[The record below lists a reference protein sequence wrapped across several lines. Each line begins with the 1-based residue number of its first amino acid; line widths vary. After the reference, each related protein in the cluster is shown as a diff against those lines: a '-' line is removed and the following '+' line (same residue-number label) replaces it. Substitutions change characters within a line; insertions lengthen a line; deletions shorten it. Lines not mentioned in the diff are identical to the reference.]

1 MLKIVQ
7 HYKLFFIPPYIP
19 ISGKWEC
26 SFRNN
31 STSNLSEAVAIL
43 PAYSQSEKAPILQ
56 STITI
61 NQVRKYNT
69 TLLYIL

>member
-31 STSNLSEAVAIL
+31 STSNLSEAAAIL
-43 PAYSQSEKAPILQ
+43 PAYSQSAKWKGANF
-56 STITI
+56 TI
-61 NQVRKYNT
+61 NNNHKSSPE
-69 TLLYIL
+69 I